1 MGCIARLGCL
11 FILACA
17 AVVGWFTR
25 DRWMPESWRHAT
37 SGERRAASGPTW
49 QPMTAAGA
57 ERTRAALSKLSEPR
71 GPAFQTL
78 TGADVASYA
87 FRELTKRLPAST
99 DSIETMVQ
107 GGSLSMRANI
117 KLSDLGG
124 SSTLGALGGML
135 GDRERVQFT
144 GTLRVVHPGLGEF
157 QIQDVKVKGL
167 SLPHGMI
174 STLIGRFD
182 RTTRPAGVDADALP
196 LPLPS
201 YIGDIRIANG
211 KITLYKNVQ

>member
-25 DRWMPESWRHAT
+25 DRWMPERFRSHPSAVSAKAPGWDPLT
-37 SGERRAASGPTW
+37 
-49 QPMTAAGA
+49 QAGA
-57 ERTRAALSKLSEPR
+57 DRTRAALAKLSQPR
-71 GPAFQTL
+71 GPVFQTL
-78 TGADVASYA
+78 SGADVASYA
-87 FRELTKRLPAST
+87 FRELAKQLPAST

-107 GGSLSMRANI
+107 GESLSMRASV

-124 SSTLGALGGML
+124 AAALGALGGML

-144 GTLRVVHPGLGEF
+144 GTLRVVHPGMGEF
-157 QIQDVKVKGL
+157 QMQDVKVRGL
-167 SLPHGMI
+167 TIPRGMI
-174 STLIGRFD
+174 HTLIGRLD
-182 RTTRPAGVDADALP
+182 RGTRPVGVDTDALP

-201 YIGDIRIANG
+201 YIGDIRVANG
-211 KITLYKNVQ
+211 KVTLYKNVQ